1 MGSFWERYSRVAAG
15 LQGVKDLILSQ
26 EIAKAPDIRESVR
39 RLVESNGKMLRPGF
53 VLLASWFGEPDDA
66 KMLRIAAAVEM
77 LHMATLIHDDIIDEA
92 QLRRGVQTLS
102 ARYGPRLAVLAGDSL
117 FAASFSLVSEY
128 AGIEDAKG
136 IARLMRQ
143 ICGSEIDQSIP
154 GSSGPVSIR
163 RYLRRI
169 AGKTAL
175 LFSLSLYV
183 GARQSGCPDSVSHR
197 LRRIG
202 YCIGMGFQIMDDI
215 LDIEG
220 DAVTTG
226 KPAGRD
232 LAQGVVTLPVVCAR
246 KRDSDGKL
254 AAALARSRRPPRVVR
269 SLARMIEARGGVRD
283 AKAVAGR
290 YTDRALRE
298 ISLLPVS
305 EPRDMLAEVTT
316 RLLSRRS

>member
-1 MGSFWERYSRVAAG
+1 MGSFWERYPGIAAG
-15 LQGVKDLILSQ
+15 LEEVRRLILSQ
-26 EIAKAPDIRESVR
+26 EIAEDAEIRESVR
-39 RLVESNGKMLRPGF
+39 RLVESNAKMLRPGF
-53 VLLASWFGEPDDA
+53 VLLASRFGEPDSA
-66 KMLRIAAAVEM
+66 KILRIAAAVEM

-128 AGIEDAKG
+128 AGVEDAKG
-136 IARLMRQ
+136 IARLMRL
-143 ICGSEIDQSIP
+143 ICGSEIDQSSP
-154 GSSGPVSIR
+154 GSSGTVSIR

-183 GARQSGCPDSVSHR
+183 GARQSGCPDAVSHR
-197 LRRIG
+197 LRRAG
-202 YCIGMGFQIMDDI
+202 YCIGMGFQIMDDV

-226 KPAGRD
+226 KPSGRD
-232 LAQGVVTLPVVCAR
+232 LAQAVITLPVVYALR
-246 KRDSDGKL
+246 HDPDGRL

-269 SLARMIEARGGVRD
+269 NLARMIDAREGVRE
-283 AKAVAGR
+283 AKAMAGR

-298 ISLLPVS
+298 ISLLPSS